1 MVDFVLG
8 GIILIGVVRGFFKG
22 FLGEFMTLVGWI
34 GCFLLVVGLAE
45 PISRMIPAESLGE
58 GARYLLSFAGLLLTG
73 LLVWSAFQKYLL
85 QLVQGRG
92 ISTLDSLLG
101 GVLGGMLGCVLCILG
116 LMAVRALL
124 PVDPEWLRNSVIA
137 VKLMEFESLVALL
150 IRSLFELMA

>member
-45 PISRMIPAESLGE
+45 PVSRLIPDESLGA
-58 GARYLLSFAGLLLTG
+58 GVRYLLSFAGLLLTG
-73 LLVWSAFQKYLL
+73 LLVWGAFQKYLL
-85 QLVQGRG
+85 ELVRDRG

-101 GVLGGMLGCVLCILG
+101 GVLGGVLGCLLCILG
-116 LMAVRALL
+116 LMVVRAVL
-124 PVDPEWLRNSVIA
+124 PVEPEWLQQSMIA

-150 IRSLFELMA
+150 IRSLFELTA